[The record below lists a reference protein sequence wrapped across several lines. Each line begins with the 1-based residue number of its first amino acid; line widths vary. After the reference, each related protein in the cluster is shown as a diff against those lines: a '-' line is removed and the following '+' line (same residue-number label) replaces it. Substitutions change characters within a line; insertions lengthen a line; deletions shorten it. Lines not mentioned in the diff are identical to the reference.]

1 MDRKIKPK
9 YVSTEKSRGSPR
21 IKTVFLNML
30 NKFFVTVLFVGVP
43 IPLGVHDN

>member
-1 MDRKIKPK
+1 MKPK

-21 IKTVFLNML
+21 IKTLFLSML
-30 NKFFVTVLFVGVP
+30 NKSFVTVLFLGVP